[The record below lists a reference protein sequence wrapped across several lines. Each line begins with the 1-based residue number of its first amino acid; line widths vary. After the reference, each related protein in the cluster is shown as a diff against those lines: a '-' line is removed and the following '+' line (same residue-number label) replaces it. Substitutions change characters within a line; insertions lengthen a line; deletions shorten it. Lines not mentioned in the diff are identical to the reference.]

1 VLSLCI
7 KKEEKHSSYMQSA
20 VVADVKRKKIKHNNN
35 NTVFLLQGAKEQGEL
50 KLGTEKATHMLRQ

>member
-1 VLSLCI
+1 
-7 KKEEKHSSYMQSA
+7 MQSA

-50 KLGTEKATHMLRQ
+50 KQGTEKATHMLRQQL